1 MFYGHLFDEAMYLHY
16 HHCVNC
22 DKDVPCYVVSCSIVG
37 SIDEKEFGT
46 PSLCSDC
53 QTKTQQLEDTMTLAD
68 RETPVDGIKCDQKW
82 FEQYNSQEVF
92 NGLKK

>member
-1 MFYGHLFDEAMYLHY
+1 MSI
-16 HHCVNC
+16 
-22 DKDVPCYVVSCSIVG
+22 KDNQKMRKIIV
-37 SIDEKEFGT
+37 KCFN
-46 PSLCSDC
+46 DC